1 MDSITLGNIVALV
14 LLLIIIGYLVGKYYI
29 DKKNNQENEQ
39 LKRIFE
45 NLKDVIEETMI
56 EYLKNIDISNI
67 TNITTMQKEIL
78 KELYDK
84 VWDMIMKEIA
94 EMYISDETLADAI
107 KALITRK
114 HVEDFV
120 DQIFAQSDKV
130 QEVVTSKYNQAVL
143 SAHH

>member
-84 VWDMIMKEIA
+84 VWDMIMKEVT

-143 SAHH
+143 SAHQ